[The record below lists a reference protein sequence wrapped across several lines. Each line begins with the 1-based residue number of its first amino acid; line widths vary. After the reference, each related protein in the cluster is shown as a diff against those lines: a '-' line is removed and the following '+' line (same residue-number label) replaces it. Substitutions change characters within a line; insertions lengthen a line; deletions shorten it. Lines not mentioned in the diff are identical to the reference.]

1 MKKAPQTRVA
11 GVGTALGAVIVGSVM
26 WFGGCQPGQ
35 LPCDKDD
42 WKAIC
47 TTTSNPSS
55 GSSTG
60 GNSGNSGGS
69 SGSNSGGSAGGSNSG
84 GSNGGNA
91 DAMPPATGGKPNADT
106 KVEGCGDYKTLGQM
120 DTFFEKKCGSGTACH
135 QANSVFGEFK
145 GNKMWERGQTTK
157 TKFDCM
163 GTLLID
169 PSDAT
174 KGAFFLKINGD
185 AKCGG
190 APLKMPPPN
199 ATPDQQ
205 LSGDE
210 KTCLEN
216 YLKAIAGK

>member
-11 GVGTALGAVIVGSVM
+11 GVGTAVGAVILGSVM
-26 WFGGCQPGQ
+26 WLGCQPGQ

-47 TTTSNPSS
+47 TTTSNMSS

-60 GNSGNSGGS
+60 GGTGSNTGGTSGGS
-69 SGSNSGGSAGGSNSG
+69 TG
-84 GSNGGNA
+84 GSNGGGA
-91 DAMPPATGGKPNADT
+91 DAAAPPAAGGKPNADT

-120 DTFFEKKCGSGTACH
+120 DTFFEKKCGSGTVCH

-169 PSDAT
+169 PSEAG

-190 APLKMPPPN
+190 VPLKMPPPT
-199 ATPDQQ
+199 ATADQQ

-216 YLKAIAGK
+216 YLKAIAGGK

>member
-11 GVGTALGAVIVGSVM
+11 GVGTAVGAVILGSVM
-26 WFGGCQPGQ
+26 WLGCQPGQ
-35 LPCDKDD
+35 LPCEKDD

-47 TTTSNPSS
+47 TTTSNMGQGSSS
-55 GSSTG
+55 GGT
-60 GNSGNSGGS
+60 GGS
-69 SGSNSGGSAGGSNSG
+69 SGGNTGGSSGGSTGGSSG
-84 GSNGGNA
+84 A
-91 DAMPPATGGKPNADT
+91 DAAAPPATGGKPNADT
-106 KVEGCGDYKTLGQM
+106 EVKGCGDYKTLGQM
-120 DTFFEKKCGSGTACH
+120 DMFFEKKCGSGTACH

-169 PSDAT
+169 PTEAG

-190 APLKMPPPN
+190 PLLKMPPPS
-199 ATPDQQ
+199 APPDQQ
-205 LSGDE
+205 ISGDE

-216 YLKAIAGK
+216 YLKVIAGGK